1 MKKIVASLL
10 IFIFVLGIL
19 TMAGCNKQIVDLNYK
34 YNYAIVSLMNGELVE
49 GEISAWNDY
58 NDSDMIQ
65 VIFTDGNIYY
75 SHGSNILLIYDP
87 NL

>member
-1 MKKIVASLL
+1 MKKIAAAFL
-10 IFIFVLGIL
+10 IFIFVLGAF
-19 TMAGCNKQIVDLNYK
+19 TMTGCNKQIVDLNYK
-34 YNYAIVSLMNGELVE
+34 YNYAIVSLMNGELIE
-49 GEISAWNDY
+49 GEISSWNDY